1 MRNLNVKNITK
12 KHVRAKR
19 KEKTIEKSAKRRE
32 SQTTMRRGLRFCFAR
47 TETMQRAAQQNVAE
61 ALDVQIRMM
70 PEILGNLVLEDYNS
84 Y

>member
-1 MRNLNVKNITK
+1 M
-12 KHVRAKR
+12 
-19 KEKTIEKSAKRRE
+19 
-32 SQTTMRRGLRFCFAR
+32 QRGLCICFAR